1 MKLSELKTEGSAKI
15 LVWGASG
22 AGKTVFA
29 AGFPYPILYL
39 DFDLKADSAA
49 LFYKNDKERLE
60 NIDVRQLGETMGVS
74 SPIDALEKIIKD
86 ELIPQQKAGV
96 MKYKTIVI
104 DSLTTFS
111 SAVLNHII
119 LTNPGV
125 KRVAS
130 RQGVQPNIS
139 DYGIL
144 RREFQKLIPGLL
156 SLPCNV
162 VMLGHIATDKDEI
175 TGQVFRGP
183 HMDGSFA
190 RDLPIYFKENYF
202 AFVNDKKEHM
212 LQTQSSS
219 THTCRS
225 QIPGLPNPVKASYA
239 EIEKY
244 LK

>member
-1 MKLSELKTEGSAKI
+1 MKLSEVKTEGNLKI
-15 LVWGASG
+15 LVYGASG
-22 AGKTVFA
+22 CGKTVFA
-29 AGFPYPILYL
+29 AGFPYPMLYL
-39 DFDLKADSAA
+39 DFDQKVDSAA

-60 NIDVRQLGETMGVS
+60 GIDVRQLGETMSV
-74 SPIDALEKIIKD
+74 SPIEQLTRIIND
-86 ELIPQQKAGV
+86 ELIPQQKSGV
-96 MKYKTIVI
+96 MKYKTIVL

-111 SAVLNHII
+111 SSTLNYII
-119 LTNPGV
+119 SSNPGV

-130 RQGVQPNIS
+130 RQGVQPTIS

-162 VMLGHIATDKDEI
+162 VMLGHIATEKDEV

-190 RDLPIYFKENYF
+190 RDLPIYFKEAYF
-202 AFVNDKKEHM
+202 ASVNDKKEYI
-212 LQTQSSS
+212 LQTQSNS

-225 QIPGLPNPVKASYA
+225 QIPGLPNPVKSSYEEVA
-239 EIEKY
+239 KY
-244 LK
+244 L

>member
-1 MKLSELKTEGSAKI
+1 MSDLKTEGALKI
-15 LVWGASG
+15 LVYGASG

-29 AGFPYPILYL
+29 AGMPYPILYL
-39 DFDLKADSAA
+39 DFDQKADSAA

-60 NIDVRQLGETMGVS
+60 NIDVRQLGETMQSG
-74 SPIDALEKIIKD
+74 SPIEQLEKIIRD
-86 ELIPQQKAGV
+86 ELIPQQKTGE
-96 MKYKTIVI
+96 MKYKTLVV

-119 LTNPGV
+119 ATNPGV
-125 KRVAS
+125 KRVSS
-130 RQGVQPNIS
+130 RQGVQPTIS

-162 VMLGHIATDKDEI
+162 VMLGHIATEKDEI

-190 RDLPIYFKENYF
+190 RDLPIYFKESYF
-202 AFVNDKKEHM
+202 ASVNDKREYI
-212 LQTQSSS
+212 LQTQSNS

-225 QIPGLPNPVKASYA
+225 QIPGLPNPVKSSYA
-239 EIEKY
+239 ELAKY
-244 LK
+244 L